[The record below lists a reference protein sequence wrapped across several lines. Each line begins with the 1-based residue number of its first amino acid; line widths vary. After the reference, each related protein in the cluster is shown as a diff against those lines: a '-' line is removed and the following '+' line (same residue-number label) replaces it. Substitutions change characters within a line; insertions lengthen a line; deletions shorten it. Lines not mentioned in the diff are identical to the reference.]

1 MAKTVDIEV
10 PGATLAGEL
19 AIPRR
24 AVGIVLFVHGS
35 GAGRL
40 SQRDRSIAARLRAGD
55 LATLHVDL
63 TDEAAAPFDLPVLAR
78 RVSGVIDWLASS
90 PSTQRLPI
98 GQLATGKGAAIALV
112 AAAARPDLVRAVV
125 ARGGRPDLAG
135 PALAQVAAATLL
147 VVGGRDAAVVGLNRR
162 ALARLGGPKR
172 LVLAPGAGQS
182 FDGRQLDAFSRLARA
197 WLRGWLIPEET
208 ALAAAEGGF

>member
-24 AVGIVLFVHGS
+24 GLGPAGIVLFVHGS

-40 SQRDRSIAARLRAGD
+40 SQRDRLIAARLRAGG

-63 TDEAAAPFDLPVLAR
+63 TDEPAAPLDLAVLAR
-78 RVSGVIDWLASS
+78 RVSGVLDWLRAR
-90 PSTQRLPI
+90 QLPI
-98 GQLATGKGAAIALV
+98 GLLATGKGAAVALV
-112 AAAARPDLVRAVV
+112 AAAARPELVGAVV

-135 PALAQVAAATLL
+135 PALASVPAATLL
-147 VVGGRDAAVVGLNRR
+147 VVGGRDAAVIGLNRR
-162 ALARLGGPKR
+162 ALARLAGPKR
-172 LVLAPGAGQS
+172 LVVLPGAGQS
-182 FDGRQLDAFSRLARA
+182 FDGRLLDAFSRLARS

-208 ALAAAEGGF
+208 ALAAAEGAL

>member
-40 SQRDRSIAARLRAGD
+40 SQRDRLIAARLRTGG

-63 TDEAAAPFDLPVLAR
+63 TDEPAAPLDLPVLAR
-78 RVSGVIDWLASS
+78 RVSGVIDWLATA
-90 PSTQRLPI
+90 PSARRLPI
-98 GQLATGKGAAIALV
+98 GQLATGKGAAVALV
-112 AAAARPDLVRAVV
+112 AAAARPELVRAVV

-135 PALAQVAAATLL
+135 PALPSVAAATLL

-172 LVLAPGAGQS
+172 LVVAPGAGQS
-182 FDGRQLDAFSRLARA
+182 FDGRQLDAFSRLART

-208 ALAAAEGGF
+208 ALPAAEGGL